1 MNSLET
7 IKLID
12 GVFDKESAK
21 EIILT
26 MIDKKIE
33 FNEMHSFRNLINNN
47 QRDSDIEDRIKSLK
61 KAKLGIIEYLNSA
74 TLSDVKIDAI
84 IKIQP
89 SKE

>member
-47 QRDSDIEDRIKSLK
+47 QRDSDIENRIKSLK